1 MLLAVAGVR
10 SPMVKVVSPISHR
23 EVESLNLDFEAKSE
37 PWVTYDLSDGTV
49 LKIRTLVTG
58 IMRLEGEHDPVG
70 NPLYN
75 VSTQVVI
82 RVVNSPKELRGTPTS
97 AATLPGRASTGGP
110 EIR

>member
-1 MLLAVAGVR
+1 
-10 SPMVKVVSPISHR
+10 MVKIVSPVSHR
-23 EVESLNLDFEAKSE
+23 EVEAVNTDFEAKSE

-58 IMRLEGEHDPVG
+58 IMRLEGEHDAGG
-70 NPLYN
+70 NPVYT

-82 RVVNSPKELRGTPTS
+82 RVVSAPKELRGPPTS
-97 AATLPGRASTGGP
+97 PMTPPGRASAGGP

>member
-1 MLLAVAGVR
+1 MLLAVAGVP
-10 SPMVKVVSPISHR
+10 SVMVKVVSPISHR

-58 IMRLEGEHDPVG
+58 VMRMEGEHDPVG

-75 VSTQVVI
+75 VSTQIVI
-82 RVVNSPKELRGTPTS
+82 RVVNAPKELRGSPTGASTP
-97 AATLPGRASTGGP
+97 PGRTSTGGP